1 MSPARENSPEL
12 IRFSF
17 PSDLRLKVYVFR
29 YGGTMVPQLLRKKK
43 KNFKYFFSLLFIFLF
58 QAVVRFGSVSA
69 PLERGEV
76 VPGTYCSR
84 NFYEC
89 YRKRCRLQ
97 SPNYPGMYPR
107 NVTCYLSLRQK
118 EVPTCKHA
126 MIVVKQENSH
136 KMQIKVRGNIFS
148 CIMCKIRIVITLRIT
163 LNFLT
168 YVFSLYQLE
177 N

>member
-1 MSPARENSPEL
+1 MEAHEEVQFFLFIYFDIP
-12 IRFSF
+12 
-17 PSDLRLKVYVFR
+17 K
-29 YGGTMVPQLLRKKK
+29 Q
-43 KNFKYFFSLLFIFLF
+43 FFSILTKLLFYF

-126 MIVVKQENSH
+126 MIVVRQENSH
-136 KMQIKVRGNIFS
+136 KMQIKVSSRRDEITFSFSIFTDGRAHFRLS
-148 CIMCKIRIVITLRIT
+148 IMCRRP
-163 LNFLT
+163 FLF
-168 YVFSLYQLE
+168 V
-177 N
+177 